1 MPDPVQAGVESVQ
14 LSGSD
19 RPGGGE
25 ADQGERLAAGVS
37 LDILKGDV
45 LTEIVDPLTRSTQED
60 GQHQAADLV
69 QLSRRAPNEDR
80 LRATRHWERL
90 AQSGRPAAQE
100 TGGERVWLAWVS
112 LWPMSAWYSWVETTE
127 GIWPTSSRVPN
138 GGSASGQPP
147 VCRMASS
154 SSAAIRTGRP
164 ASTRLFSHL
173 SMATS

>member
-69 QLSRRAPNEDR
+69 QLSRRAPDEDP

-90 AQSGRPAAQE
+90 VQSEQPAAQE
-100 TGGERVWLAWVS
+100 TAGEMFCSDPDVTPMPRFADLHQAGSDDIEANRREIEVGVCLAKD
-112 LWPMSAWYSWVETTE
+112 LA
-127 GIWPTSSRVPN
+127 R
-138 GGSASGQPP
+138 
-147 VCRMASS
+147 
-154 SSAAIRTGRP
+154 
-164 ASTRLFSHL
+164 
-173 SMATS
+173 